1 VNATAA
7 AWAAIVA
14 LGLYHGLNPGMGWP
28 LAVANGMT
36 MRRDSAVFATL
47 LPLAGG
53 HFLAMAVVLVP
64 FAALSWYAEW
74 SRGIRLGAGSLVILF
89 GAWRLIVRRH
99 PRAIARV
106 RPTEMA
112 WWSFLMATAHG
123 AGLMVLPFMLGLC
136 TTTSTDP
143 AAAGPQGWAGA
154 GHAAV
159 MDYLVRSNSAT
170 AVAAAALHTVAM
182 VLAGAGLAWAVYR
195 YLGLQ
200 FLRRS
205 WLNLEFAWGISL
217 VIAGVTGVAMAL

>member
-1 VNATAA
+1 MNATAA

-36 MRRDSAVFATL
+36 TGRDSAVFATL

-89 GAWRLIVRRH
+89 GAWKLIARRH
-99 PRAIARV
+99 PRALARV
-106 RPTEMA
+106 RPTQMA

-136 TTTSTDP
+136 TTTTTTAEAV
-143 AAAGPQGWAGA
+143 AATHWTGA

-159 MDYLVRSNSAT
+159 TDYLARSSAAT
-170 AVAAAALHTVAM
+170 AVAAAALHTLAM
-182 VLAGAGLAWAVYR
+182 VLGGAVLAWAVYR

-205 WLNLEFAWGISL
+205 WLNLDFAWGLSL
-217 VIAGVTGVAMAL
+217 VIAGMTGVAMAF